1 MACVTPVYYLL
12 SRYEEKKMSHEFPLE
27 GIRVV
32 DASQGIAGPS
42 AGMMLARYGADVLKI
57 EPKEGDW
64 SRGITSGKDGMTAMA
79 IATNVGKR
87 SIALDLKHREGSELL
102 HKLAQRADVFIENFR
117 TGVMGRLGFAYAQV
131 AAYNPSIVY
140 LSVTGFGQQG
150 PMQSQPAT
158 DAILQAFTG
167 MMSINKGRV
176 DGLPHRLECWPIDI
190 ASGQLAF
197 QAVAMALYARRDSG
211 RGRYIDASL
220 LQGAAGL
227 QSVRLI
233 EHVMTG
239 GAAVAGGS
247 FPVATFRTAD
257 GSVNVSVL
265 KDALWPPFCRI
276 IGRPDLAAD
285 PALAKG
291 SGRRARGEEILRIA
305 GEAFARQ
312 PSDYWC
318 ALMREAGI
326 LNERVNTYDELF
338 THPQTAATQVFTWSE
353 QAVVGRVPHPNLPG
367 MQPLEADT
375 PPTKVP
381 RSGEHTRAILAE
393 LGYAAQDIR
402 RMLEHAI
409 VFEPAGNPESRD
421 IT

>member
-1 MACVTPVYYLL
+1 
-12 SRYEEKKMSHEFPLE
+12 MSHEFPLE

-32 DASQGIAGPS
+32 DASQGIAGPT
-42 AGMMLARYGADVLKI
+42 AGMMLARYGAEVIKI

-64 SRGITSGKDGMTAMA
+64 SRGITAGKEGMTAMA

-87 SIALDLKHREGSELL
+87 SIALDLKHREGSDLL
-102 HKLAQRADVFIENFR
+102 HKLAKRADVFIENFR
-117 TGVMGRLGFAYAQV
+117 TGVMERLGFSYAQV
-131 AAYNPSIVY
+131 SAYNPGVIY
-140 LSVTGFGQQG
+140 LSVTGFGQRG

-176 DGLPHRLECWPIDI
+176 DGLPHRLECWPIDN

-197 QAVAMALYARRDSG
+197 QAVAMALYARRDCG

-220 LQGAAGL
+220 LQGAASL
-227 QSVRLI
+227 QTVRMI

-239 GAAVAGGS
+239 GAALAGGS

-257 GSVNVSVL
+257 GSINVSVL

-276 IGRPDLAAD
+276 IGRPDLGAD

-291 SGRRARGEEILRIA
+291 SGRRARGDEILRIA
-305 GEAFARQ
+305 SEAFAGQ
-312 PSDYWC
+312 PSEYWC

-338 THPQTAATQVFTWSE
+338 ANKQTEAAQVFTWSK
-353 QAVVGRVPHPNLPG
+353 QAVAGRVPHPNLPG
-367 MQPLEADT
+367 MQPLEADA
-375 PPTKVP
+375 PQAKVP
-381 RSGEHTRAILAE
+381 RIGEHTRVILAE
-393 LGYAAQDIR
+393 AGYETQDIH
-402 RMLEHAI
+402 RMLDQAV
-409 VFEPAGNPESRD
+409 VFESAG
-421 IT
+421 